1 MHKIGILLQKE
12 WLEFKQQRALLLG
25 IVVLPLFLTSIPLIS
40 LFAIGTSP
48 SSGNNDQFT
57 RELIR
62 TNPALAG
69 MSQQEAGQA
78 ILGQAF
84 SAMFLLMPMILP
96 SIIAAYSIVGEKTNR
111 TLEPLLATPVETWE
125 LLTGKIL
132 AALIPTV
139 AISWLFGAIFIGGM
153 AAVSVSQRVFA
164 AIVSPGWLTVFL
176 LCTPLLG
183 VIAIA
188 AMVAISARVNDP
200 RTAQQL
206 SAWVVLPFLLFFFG
220 QLTGLIVLG
229 LLAALG
235 AALALGLV
243 AVAAVWAATRLFQ
256 REVILT
262 KWT

>member
-1 MHKIGILLQKE
+1 MHNIAILLHKE
-12 WLEFKQQRALLLG
+12 WLEFKQQRLLLLG
-25 IVVLPLFLTSIPLIS
+25 IVALPLLLTLVPIGIT
-40 LFAIGTSP
+40 FATGQAP
-48 SSGNNDQFT
+48 PKNGDALLAAAQA
-57 RELIR
+57 
-62 TNPALAG
+62 NPALAG
-69 MSQQEAGQA
+69 MSA
-78 ILGQAF
+78 IELGQAF
-84 SAMFLLMPMILP
+84 AGQTFSSIFLLMPLLLP

-111 TLEPLLATPVETWE
+111 TLEPLLATPIKTWE

-164 AIVSPGWLTVFL
+164 AIVSPGWLMVLL
-176 LCTPLLG
+176 LCTPPLG

-188 AMVAISARVNDP
+188 VMVAISARVNDP

-220 QLTGLIVLG
+220 QVTGLIVLG
-229 LLAALG
+229 PLAALG
-235 AALALGLV
+235 AALALGLI
-243 AVAAVWAATRLFQ
+243 AAAAVWAATRLFQ

>member
-1 MHKIGILLQKE
+1 MNPIATLLYKE
-12 WLEFKQQRALLLG
+12 WLEFKQQRMLILG
-25 IVVLPLFLTSIPLIS
+25 IVALPLLLTLMP
-40 LFAIGTSP
+40 IGVTLATGQAP
-48 SSGNNDQFT
+48 PKNSGDLVAAAQA
-57 RELIR
+57 
-62 TNPALAG
+62 NPALAG
-69 MSQQEAGQA
+69 LGA
-78 ILGQAF
+78 IELGQAF
-84 SAMFLLMPMILP
+84 VGQTFSSIFLLLPLLLP

-111 TLEPLLATPVETWE
+111 TLEPLLATPITTWE

-139 AISWLFGAIFIGGM
+139 AITWLFGAIFVGGM
-153 AAVSVSQRVFA
+153 AAVAVSPRVFA
-164 AIVSPGWLTVFL
+164 AIVSPGWLTVVL

-188 AMVAISARVNDP
+188 VMVAISARVNDP

-220 QLTGLIVLG
+220 QLAGLIVLG
-229 LLAALG
+229 PLAALG
-235 AALALGLV
+235 AALALGLIA
-243 AVAAVWAATRLFQ
+243 AVAVWAATRLFQ

>member
-1 MHKIGILLQKE
+1 MNNIATLLHKE
-12 WLEFKQQRALLLG
+12 WLEFKQQRMLMLG
-25 IVVLPLFLTSIPLIS
+25 IVALPLLLTLMPIGIT
-40 LFAIGTSP
+40 FA
-48 SSGNNDQFT
+48 SGQTPPKNGDALLAAAQA
-57 RELIR
+57 
-62 TNPALAG
+62 NPALAG
-69 MSQQEAGQA
+69 MSA
-78 ILGQAF
+78 IELGQAF
-84 SAMFLLMPMILP
+84 AGQTFSSIFLLMPLLLP

-111 TLEPLLATPVETWE
+111 TLEPLLATPIKTWE

-132 AALIPTV
+132 AALLPTV

-164 AIVSPGWLTVFL
+164 AIVSPGWLTVLL

-220 QLTGLIVLG
+220 QITGLIVLG
-229 LLAALG
+229 PLAALG
-235 AALALGLV
+235 AALALGLI
-243 AVAAVWAATRLFQ
+243 AAAAVWAATRLFQ

>member
-1 MHKIGILLQKE
+1 MNNIATLLHKE
-12 WLEFKQQRALLLG
+12 WLEFKQQRMLMLG
-25 IVVLPLFLTSIPLIS
+25 IVALPLLLTLMPIGIT
-40 LFAIGTSP
+40 FATGQTP
-48 SSGNNDQFT
+48 PKNGDALLAAAQA
-57 RELIR
+57 
-62 TNPALAG
+62 NPALAG
-69 MSQQEAGQA
+69 MSA
-78 ILGQAF
+78 IELGQAF
-84 SAMFLLMPMILP
+84 AGQTFSSIFLLMPLLMP
-96 SIIAAYSIVGEKTNR
+96 SIIAAYSIIGEKTNR
-111 TLEPLLATPVETWE
+111 TLEPLLATPIKTWE

-139 AISWLFGAIFIGGM
+139 AITYLFGAIFIGGM
-153 AAVSVSQRVFA
+153 AAVSVSWRVFA

-188 AMVAISARVNDP
+188 VMVAISARVNDP

-220 QLTGLIVLG
+220 QVTGLIVLG
-229 LLAALG
+229 PLAALG
-235 AALALGLV
+235 AALALGLI
-243 AVAAVWAATRLFQ
+243 AAAAVWAATWLFQ

>member
-1 MHKIGILLQKE
+1 MNNIATLLHKE
-12 WLEFKQQRALLLG
+12 WLEFKQQRMLLLG
-25 IVVLPLFLTSIPLIS
+25 LVALPLLLTLMPIGIT
-40 LFAIGTSP
+40 FATGQTP
-48 SSGNNDQFT
+48 PENGDALLAAAQA
-57 RELIR
+57 
-62 TNPALAG
+62 NPALAG
-69 MSQQEAGQA
+69 MSA
-78 ILGQAF
+78 IELGQAF
-84 SAMFLLMPMILP
+84 AGQTFSSIFLLMPLLLP

-111 TLEPLLATPVETWE
+111 TLEPLLATPIATWQ

-132 AALIPTV
+132 AALIPTM

-153 AAVSVSQRVFA
+153 AAVAVSQRVFA
-164 AIVSPGWLTVFL
+164 AIVSPGWLMVFL

-188 AMVAISARVNDP
+188 VMVAISARVNDP

-220 QLTGLIVLG
+220 QVTGLIVLG
-229 LLAALG
+229 PLAALG
-235 AALALGLV
+235 AALALGLI
-243 AVAAVWAATRLFQ
+243 AAAAVWAATRLFQ

>member
-1 MHKIGILLQKE
+1 MNTIATLLYKE
-12 WLEFKQQRALLLG
+12 WLEFKQQRMLMLG
-25 IVVLPLFLTSIPLIS
+25 IVALPLLLTLMPIGVT
-40 LFAIGTSP
+40 FATGQAP
-48 SSGNNDQFT
+48 PKNGGDDLLAAAQA
-57 RELIR
+57 
-62 TNPALAG
+62 NPALAG
-69 MSQQEAGQA
+69 MSA
-78 ILGQAF
+78 IELGQAF
-84 SAMFLLMPMILP
+84 VGQTFSSIFLLMPLLMP

-111 TLEPLLATPVETWE
+111 TLEPLLATPIKTWE

-139 AISWLFGAIFIGGM
+139 AISWLFGAIFIGGI

-164 AIVSPGWLTVFL
+164 AIISPGWLTVLL

-229 LLAALG
+229 PLAALR
-235 AALALGLV
+235 AALALGLI
-243 AVAAVWAATRLFQ
+243 AAAAVWAATRLFQ

>member
-1 MHKIGILLQKE
+1 MNNIATLLHKE
-12 WLEFKQQRALLLG
+12 WLEFKQQRMLMLG
-25 IVVLPLFLTSIPLIS
+25 IVALPLLMTLMPIVIT
-40 LFAIGTSP
+40 FATGQTP
-48 SSGNNDQFT
+48 PKNGDALLAAAQA
-57 RELIR
+57 
-62 TNPALAG
+62 NPALAG
-69 MSQQEAGQA
+69 MNA
-78 ILGQAF
+78 IELGQAF
-84 SAMFLLMPMILP
+84 AGQTFSSIFLLMPLLLP

-111 TLEPLLATPVETWE
+111 TLEPLLATPIKTWE

-139 AISWLFGAIFIGGM
+139 AITCLFGAIFIGGM

-188 AMVAISARVNDP
+188 VMVAISARVNDP

-220 QLTGLIVLG
+220 QVTGLIVLG
-229 LLAALG
+229 PLAALG
-235 AALALGLV
+235 AALALGLI
-243 AVAAVWAATRLFQ
+243 AAAAVWAATRLFQ